1 MMYCI
6 KCKAQLNPGAKFC
19 PYCGTDQQPVS
30 VQTAPVRPQPP
41 RPAAQP
47 APIPVVPP
55 VPPVAPV
62 PQVSPIQQGTPVPP
76 ASNPQANP
84 ICRAAPIPPAQNPQA
99 MPIRQGAPIP
109 PVSNPQ
115 AAPRT
120 AAPAAQYAQA
130 PVTAPDSVFDFS
142 HMENQC
148 PPDSESE
155 VTSTTMTPP
164 LRDAQRR
171 NTRHISGKGIAG
183 IISGAAVLAAA
194 AVVAAMMILPGVMAK
209 QNLTRAQE
217 LLDSGRY
224 AEAVVQYDK
233 VISADPDNVEAYNG
247 KADALEEQ
255 GLLREAAD
263 TLREGYRC
271 TSSHL
276 LSSRCDE
283 IESQLYSE

>member
-1 MMYCI
+1 MYCI

-19 PYCGTDQQPVS
+19 PYCGTNQQPVS

-41 RPAAQP
+41 RPAAQSAPVQP

-55 VPPVAPV
+55 VPQVA
-62 PQVSPIQQGTPVPP
+62 PIQQGTSVPP

-84 ICRAAPIPPAQNPQA
+84 IRRA
-99 MPIRQGAPIP
+99 APIP

-142 HMENQC
+142 RMENQC

-164 LRDAQRR
+164 PRDAQRR
-171 NTRHISGKGIAG
+171 NTRRISGKSIAG
-183 IISGAAVLAAA
+183 IISGAAVLIAA
-194 AVVAAMMILPGVMAK
+194 AVVAAIMILPGVMANRVRK
-209 QNLTRAQE
+209 GDKPGQHLRRSLHRHCKGLHRSGQGRCCYPVFAGRLRHHRRPRDKENARRAPRQH
-217 LLDSGRY
+217 
-224 AEAVVQYDK
+224 
-233 VISADPDNVEAYNG
+233 
-247 KADALEEQ
+247 
-255 GLLREAAD
+255 LRF
-263 TLREGYRC
+263 RK
-271 TSSHL
+271 
-276 LSSRCDE
+276 
-283 IESQLYSE
+283 

>member
-1 MMYCI
+1 MYCI

-233 VISADPDNVEAYNG
+233 VISADPGNVEAYNG

-271 TSSHL
+271 TLSHL

>member
-1 MMYCI
+1 
-6 KCKAQLNPGAKFC
+6 
-19 PYCGTDQQPVS
+19 
-30 VQTAPVRPQPP
+30 
-41 RPAAQP
+41 
-47 APIPVVPP
+47 
-55 VPPVAPV
+55 
-62 PQVSPIQQGTPVPP
+62 
-76 ASNPQANP
+76 
-84 ICRAAPIPPAQNPQA
+84 
-99 MPIRQGAPIP
+99 
-109 PVSNPQ
+109 
-115 AAPRT
+115 
-120 AAPAAQYAQA
+120 
-130 PVTAPDSVFDFS
+130 
-142 HMENQC
+142 MENQC

-183 IISGAAVLAAA
+183 ILSGAAVLIAA
-194 AVVAAMMILPGVMAK
+194 AVVVAIMILPGVMAK

-233 VISADPDNVEAYNG
+233 VISADPGNVEAYNG

-271 TSSHL
+271 TSSQL

>member
-1 MMYCI
+1 MYCI

-19 PYCGTDQQPVS
+19 PYCGTNQQPVS

-41 RPAAQP
+41 RPAVQSAPVQP

-62 PQVSPIQQGTPVPP
+62 PQVAPIQQGTPVPP

-84 ICRAAPIPPAQNPQA
+84 IRRAAPISPAQNPQA
-99 MPIRQGAPIP
+99 T
-109 PVSNPQ
+109 
-115 AAPRT
+115 PRA

-183 IISGAAVLAAA
+183 IISGAAVLVVA
-194 AVVAAMMILPGVMAK
+194 AVVAAMTILPGVMAK

-283 IESQLYSE
+283 IENQLYSE

>member
-1 MMYCI
+1 MYCI

-84 ICRAAPIPPAQNPQA
+84 IRRA
-99 MPIRQGAPIP
+99 APIP

-148 PPDSESE
+148 TPDSESE

-183 IISGAAVLAAA
+183 IISGAAVLIAA
-194 AVVAAMMILPGVMAK
+194 AVVAAIMILPGVMAK
-209 QNLTRAQE
+209 QNLNRAQE

>member
-1 MMYCI
+1 MYCI

-19 PYCGTDQQPVS
+19 PYCGTNQQPVS

-41 RPAAQP
+41 RPAAQSAPVQP

-62 PQVSPIQQGTPVPP
+62 PQAAPIQQGAPV
-76 ASNPQANP
+76 
-84 ICRAAPIPPAQNPQA
+84 PPAQNPQA
-99 MPIRQGAPIP
+99 T
-109 PVSNPQ
+109 
-115 AAPRT
+115 PRT

-130 PVTAPDSVFDFS
+130 PVTSPDSVFDFS

-194 AVVAAMMILPGVMAK
+194 AVVAAMTILPGVMAK

>member
-1 MMYCI
+1 MYCI

-19 PYCGTDQQPVS
+19 PYCGTNQQPVS

-41 RPAAQP
+41 RPAAQSAPVQP

-55 VPPVAPV
+55 VPQVA
-62 PQVSPIQQGTPVPP
+62 PIQQGTPVPP

-84 ICRAAPIPPAQNPQA
+84 IRRA
-99 MPIRQGAPIP
+99 APIP

-142 HMENQC
+142 RMENQC

-183 IISGAAVLAAA
+183 IISGAAVLAGRSCRSDDDTPRSNGEAEPD
-194 AVVAAMMILPGVMAK
+194 PGAG
-209 QNLTRAQE
+209 TPGFRALCGSSRPVRQGDFRRPRQRGS
-217 LLDSGRY
+217 LQRQGGRPGRAGTPPGSRRY
-224 AEAVVQYDK
+224 APGGLQMYIEP
-233 VISADPDNVEAYNG
+233 SAQQQV
-247 KADALEEQ
+247 
-255 GLLREAAD
+255 R
-263 TLREGYRC
+263 
-271 TSSHL
+271 
-276 LSSRCDE
+276 
-283 IESQLYSE
+283 

>member
-1 MMYCI
+1 MYCI

-19 PYCGTDQQPVS
+19 PYCGTNQQPVS

-62 PQVSPIQQGTPVPP
+62 PQVAPIQQGTPVPP

-84 ICRAAPIPPAQNPQA
+84 IRRAAPIFPAQNPQA
-99 MPIRQGAPIP
+99 MPIRQGAPIS

-183 IISGAAVLAAA
+183 IISGAAVLIAA
-194 AVVAAMMILPGVMAK
+194 AVVAAIMILPGVMAK

-217 LLDSGRY
+217 LLDSERY

-233 VISADPDNVEAYNG
+233 VISADPGNVEAYNG

>member
-142 HMENQC
+142 HMENQST
-148 PPDSESE
+148 PDSESE

-183 IISGAAVLAAA
+183 IISDAAVLAAA

>member
-1 MMYCI
+1 MYCI

-233 VISADPDNVEAYNG
+233 VISADPGNVEAYNG

-271 TSSHL
+271 TSNHL

>member
-1 MMYCI
+1 MYCI

-19 PYCGTDQQPVS
+19 PYCGTNQQPVS

-84 ICRAAPIPPAQNPQA
+84 IRRAAPISPAQNPHA
-99 MPIRQGAPIP
+99 MPIRQGAPIS

-120 AAPAAQYAQA
+120 AAPAAQFAQA
-130 PVTAPDSVFDFS
+130 HITAPDSVFDFS

-164 LRDAQRR
+164 PRDAQRR

-183 IISGAAVLAAA
+183 IISGAAVLIAA
-194 AVVAAMMILPGVMAK
+194 
-209 QNLTRAQE
+209 R
-217 LLDSGRY
+217 
-224 AEAVVQYDK
+224 
-233 VISADPDNVEAYNG
+233 
-247 KADALEEQ
+247 
-255 GLLREAAD
+255 
-263 TLREGYRC
+263 
-271 TSSHL
+271 
-276 LSSRCDE
+276 LSQRS
-283 IESQLYSE
+283 

>member
-19 PYCGTDQQPVS
+19 PYCGTNQQPVS

-41 RPAAQP
+41 RPAAQSAPVQP

-55 VPPVAPV
+55 VPQVA
-62 PQVSPIQQGTPVPP
+62 PIQQGTPVLP
-76 ASNPQANP
+76 A
-84 ICRAAPIPPAQNPQA
+84 
-99 MPIRQGAPIP
+99 
-109 PVSNPQ
+109 SNPQ

-142 HMENQC
+142 RMENQC

-183 IISGAAVLAAA
+183 IISGAAVLIAA
-194 AVVAAMMILPGVMAK
+194 AVVAAIMILPGVMAK

-233 VISADPDNVEAYNG
+233 VISADPGNVEAYNG

>member
-1 MMYCI
+1 MYCI

-19 PYCGTDQQPVS
+19 PYCGTNQQPVS

-41 RPAAQP
+41 RPAAQSAPVQP

-55 VPPVAPV
+55 VPQVA
-62 PQVSPIQQGTPVPP
+62 PIQQGTPVPL
-76 ASNPQANP
+76 A
-84 ICRAAPIPPAQNPQA
+84 
-99 MPIRQGAPIP
+99 
-109 PVSNPQ
+109 SNPQ

-142 HMENQC
+142 RMENQC

-164 LRDAQRR
+164 PRDAQRR

-183 IISGAAVLAAA
+183 IISGAAVLIAA
-194 AVVAAMMILPGVMAK
+194 AVVAAIMILPGVMAK

-233 VISADPDNVEAYNG
+233 VISADPGNVEAYNG